1 MSFVLGNK
9 HEVVPDL
16 AEEHLRDLDPV
27 RAAGGGEEGLQ
38 LGAAPEDGHPLVDPL
53 GREHQD
59 TVWHVPVREAQP
71 LWHNV
76 DLNTMYFVRYFTH
89 WYQNFFSAFNTYWIS
104 NDSVCT

>member
-1 MSFVLGNK
+1 MVIPLLIQYYSYDTHYKIFEHEVYFNNKKNNRSVRMSFVLGNK

-71 LWHNV
+71 L
-76 DLNTMYFVRYFTH
+76 
-89 WYQNFFSAFNTYWIS
+89 
-104 NDSVCT
+104 

>member
-1 MSFVLGNK
+1 MSFVLGDK

-38 LGAAPEDGHPLVDPL
+38 LVAAPEDRHPLVDPL

-59 TVWHVPVREAQP
+59 TVWHIPVREAQP
-71 LWHNV
+71 LCHNV
-76 DLNTMYFVRYFTH
+76 DLNT
-89 WYQNFFSAFNTYWIS
+89 FSDIS
-104 NDSVCT
+104 LIGSKNSI